1 MLSMK
6 SKDLKL
12 EQTKNKASSEPQNAT
27 VVAEVGRLNI
37 GGQKGDKTIMSS
49 CLPSLRIIMGLPL
62 LENEKWSGGE
72 FDVHPLMRARQFGKH
87 G

>member
-1 MLSMK
+1 MK

-12 EQTKNKASSEPQNAT
+12 ELTKNEASSETQKNT
-27 VVAEVGRLNI
+27 VVLAVVGRLNI
-37 GGQKGDKTIMSS
+37 GGQKGDKTILSP

-72 FDVHPLMRARQFGKH
+72 FDVHPLIRARRFGKH